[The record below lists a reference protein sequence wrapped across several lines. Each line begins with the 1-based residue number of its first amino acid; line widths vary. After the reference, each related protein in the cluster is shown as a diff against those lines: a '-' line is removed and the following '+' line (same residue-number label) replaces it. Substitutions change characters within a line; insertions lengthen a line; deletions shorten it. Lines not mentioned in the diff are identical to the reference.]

1 MGKKGLRVVIDT
13 NLVLSALVFGG
24 KVASLR
30 YAWQTDSLIPL
41 ISKVT
46 VTELIRVLTYPKFDL
61 TPSEQEDLLADY
73 LPYCET
79 VIMPSQ
85 LPDIPKCRDRFDEPF
100 LLLAKV
106 GKADYLVT
114 GDKDLFSLK
123 EAFCCPIITRDG
135 LFSILDVQG

>member
-30 YAWQTDSLIPL
+30 YAWQTNLLIPL

-46 VTELIRVLTYPKFDL
+46 VTELIRVLAYPKFNL

-73 LPYCET
+73 IPYGET
-79 VIMPSQ
+79 VRIPSK
-85 LPDIPKCRDRFDEPF
+85 LPIIPPCRDSFDEPF
-100 LLLAKV
+100 LLLAKL
-106 GKADYLVT
+106 GKADYLVA
-114 GDKDLFSLK
+114 GDKDLLSLDGD
-123 EAFCCPIITRDG
+123 FCCPIITTDK
-135 LFSILDVQG
+135 LFTLL